1 MAPTNPVHTSVPPE
15 NDPSGVPGSC
25 PASQAKPSGGSGEPV
40 EPTPRSRS
48 SPSSRSP
55 AFSEAMMY
63 GAPTP
68 KYVTSSEAAMR
79 HRAAGDGCVAEP
91 S

>member
-1 MAPTNPVHTSVPPE
+1 M
-15 NDPSGVPGSC
+15 
-25 PASQAKPSGGSGEPV
+25 
-40 EPTPRSRS
+40 
-48 SPSSRSP
+48 P

-68 KYVTSSEAAMR
+68 KYVTSSESAIR
-79 HRAAGDGCVAEP
+79 HSAAGEGKVAEP